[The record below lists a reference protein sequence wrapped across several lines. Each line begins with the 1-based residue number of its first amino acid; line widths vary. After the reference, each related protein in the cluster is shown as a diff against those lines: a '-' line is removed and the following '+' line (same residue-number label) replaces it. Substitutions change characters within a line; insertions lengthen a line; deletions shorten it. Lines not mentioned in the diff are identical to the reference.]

1 MEFGAKII
9 TKFTH
14 AIQNWGVYLLQKCVI
29 EVVFECFCPAK
40 MHHPKRFLEKSIG
53 QECPA
58 TVGFWRFH
66 WEGASGNVEGT
77 IFFGKYKNYSN
88 GFYRNH

>member
-1 MEFGAKII
+1 MEFGAKIL

-14 AIQNWGVYLLQKCVI
+14 AIRNWGVYVLQKCVI
-29 EVVFECFCPAK
+29 EVVLECFCPAK

-58 TVGFWRFH
+58 TIRLG
-66 WEGASGNVEGT
+66 GL
-77 IFFGKYKNYSN
+77 GKWKWKKWILRLPFEKDNDSIN
-88 GFYRNH
+88 GFYLNH